1 MDANGNP
8 IPAFG
13 VITRSTLGAN
23 EENKLYFMVRC
34 SISYLSVA
42 VYIKWVVKYIYH
54 LFCTALADFL
64 FFIPLPPEFIKS
76 KVWQRIIG

>member
-23 EENKLYFMVRC
+23 EENKL
-34 SISYLSVA
+34 SYTD
-42 VYIKWVVKYIYH
+42 IGRHIYM
-54 LFCTALADFL
+54 
-64 FFIPLPPEFIKS
+64 
-76 KVWQRIIG
+76 